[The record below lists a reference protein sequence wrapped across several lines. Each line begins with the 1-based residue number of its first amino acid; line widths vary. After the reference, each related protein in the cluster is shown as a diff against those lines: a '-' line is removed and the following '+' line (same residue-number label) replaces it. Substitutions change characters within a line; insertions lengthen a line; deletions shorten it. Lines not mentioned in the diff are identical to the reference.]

1 MASSSQSRC
10 VSGSAASRLRN
21 AASTFCSDSQPLLA
35 DIRKTVLMMKDIA
48 VQLEKDNLPDKAKEL
63 EDAVI
68 ELVGLS
74 ELSVQFSS
82 AVQAFANAY
91 QPKEEFTNF
100 NTLFEDELS
109 RFKANQSSDVPKNPV
124 VRQFKEAVWN
134 VHHAGQPM
142 PGEEQ
147 EDIVMT
153 SIQSNI
159 LNITCPL
166 SGKPVTELAE
176 PVRRDVNGLAWLK
189 AEDTCKSMRKMPVSV
204 FMECRHIYEKKVIMQ
219 YLKSKQH
226 QCPISGCPKILQA
239 DKLVQDPLLMIEIEE
254 MRKMNRETEVEDYT
268 MLNED

>member
-10 VSGSAASRLRN
+10 GSGSAASRLRN

-176 PVRRDVNGLAWLK
+176 PVR
-189 AEDTCKSMRKMPVSV
+189 S
-204 FMECRHIYEKKVIMQ
+204 MECRHIYEKKVIMQ

-254 MRKMNRETEVEDYT
+254 MRKMNRETDVEDYT